1 MDTVISFSSRAQAW
15 VSGSHPNGSSSST
28 TSSSIKYQ
36 PHGSPQPQTFRGSV
50 LHSKRRRSQTPQRQT
65 IGLASHR
72 RAPKTSGADRR
83 LSWWL
88 GIDFPVAT
96 PLASF
101 ASCAFSARPACRHLL
116 DLGGRGLRLL
126 IDNQLCQLSQRSIG
140 RYLFVQGLLKKR
152 PSPAETHRFSPGA
165 ERAVTG
171 NLIVLDRLRR
181 R

>member
-1 MDTVISFSSRAQAW
+1 LASNLVPATDQEIAAAATRRVTTGALRCQHFLSRMPLPIRNRAGRLVMREPIPGGAADPLACLIA
-15 VSGSHPNGSSSST
+15 S
-28 TSSSIKYQ
+28 
-36 PHGSPQPQTFRGSV
+36 PHSNANTIGFVCQLCVF
-50 LHSKRRRSQTPQRQT
+50 RRS
-65 IGLASHR
+65 
-72 RAPKTSGADRR
+72 
-83 LSWWL
+83 
-88 GIDFPVAT
+88 
-96 PLASF
+96 
-101 ASCAFSARPACRHLL
+101 ACRRLL

-126 IDNQLCQLSQRSIG
+126 IDNQLCQLSQRPIG

>member
-1 MDTVISFSSRAQAW
+1 MLNMHPSQPALMPSPVEIEPTRVGVDLDRDAVICARLRTFSRATADAKAARELSRYSAQ
-15 VSGSHPNGSSSST
+15 T
-28 TSSSIKYQ
+28 TIGFVCQ
-36 PHGSPQPQTFRGSV
+36 LCVF
-50 LHSKRRRSQTPQRQT
+50 RRS
-65 IGLASHR
+65 
-72 RAPKTSGADRR
+72 
-83 LSWWL
+83 
-88 GIDFPVAT
+88 
-96 PLASF
+96 
-101 ASCAFSARPACRHLL
+101 ACRRLL